1 MPHRYLIKKFRRW
14 FVYRVLHVDDTPHR
28 IALGVAVGIFV
39 TWTPTI
45 GFQMLLCILI
55 AALLGANKFVGLPFV
70 WMSNP
75 LTVVPIY
82 WPSFLLGNWILQG
95 QANPE
100 GFKTAARVAMT
111 FQAEGNLVMR
121 LIGRIQAWWAA
132 TIDIFLP
139 LWLGSLLIAT
149 LLALCTYLIISR
161 VVTAYRFR
169 QSHRRRI
176 IIDP

>member
-14 FVYRVLHVDDTPHR
+14 FIYRVLHVDDTPHR
-28 IALGVAVGIFV
+28 IALGVAVAIFV

-45 GFQMLLCILI
+45 GLQMLLCVLI

-70 WMSNP
+70 WLSNP

-82 WPSFLLGNWILQG
+82 WPNFLLGNWILQG
-95 QANPE
+95 RHSSESFWN
-100 GFKTAARVAMT
+100 AARHAMT

-121 LIGRIQAWWAA
+121 IIGRIQSWWAA

-149 LLALCTYLIISR
+149 LLALGTYLIISR

-169 QSHRRRI
+169 QTARRRI
-176 IIDP
+176 LIDP